1 MFKTDLW
8 DYTGQREH
16 VWGLNIGAILVCSVG
31 FFHMVEQ
38 NSVKINQQF
47 HQNMLLPVNHNGI

>member
-8 DYTGQREH
+8 DYIGQREH
-16 VWGLNIGAILVCSVG
+16 VWGLNIGAILLCCVG

-38 NSVKINQQF
+38 HSVKINQQF

>member
-8 DYTGQREH
+8 DYIGQREH
-16 VWGLNIGAILVCSVG
+16 VWGLNIGAILLCSVG

-38 NSVKINQQF
+38 QCENQSTIPSKYAFTSQ
-47 HQNMLLPVNHNGI
+47 P